1 MNILIIQGGSNHDL
15 PSGEDTVILS
25 DWENLTKEHN
35 VNIEYIENP
44 KGALKKIFGLVWSFD
59 NYARLNFFL
68 DKYSPDVVHF
78 HTVTP
83 YLSLSVLYAAKK
95 FNEAETLFPQSEWA
109 PKSALM
115 AAYAYYTQDYY
126 SDTIA
131 ELERFIRVYPLS
143 KNLDYVYYLL
153 GISYYEQIVDEKKD
167 LQSII
172 KAKEY
177 FKIVSKN
184 YPNTNYS
191 LDAEY
196 KIDLVNDTLASKEMY
211 IGRYY
216 FDKKKWIPAINRF
229 RTVIDDYETTI
240 YAQEALH
247 RLVEVHYILG
257 LKDEAKK
264 YFIFTIAEYR
274 KCYYIPPTIYART
287 DEDGLFIITHG

>member
-1 MNILIIQGGSNHDL
+1 MNKFFLFIALFAILISCSKEEIKESIIKEKSLDL
-15 PSGEDTVILS
+15 QVLEAYQNGV
-25 DWENLTKEHN
+25 K
-35 VNIEYIENP
+35 
-44 KGALKKIFGLVWSFD
+44 
-59 NYARLNFFL
+59 
-68 DKYSPDVVHF
+68 
-78 HTVTP
+78 
-83 YLSLSVLYAAKK
+83 SLETGDVLYAAKK

-264 YFIFTIAEYR
+264 YAKLLGYNYQSSKWYEKSYSVFDKEYKENVKKR
-274 KCYYIPPTIYART
+274 NKQRSKKNKTLKKIKSLFSL
-287 DEDGLFIITHG
+287 DG